1 MSAQEMTETKTETE
15 TETTTWTGPV
25 NEEGNPT
32 GKGELRLDGKIIYSG
47 NIENGTFHDKKAWA
61 LMGNISDEF
70 TGYVGFVGEF
80 VRGLPYGPCNI
91 YPEVNNP
98 DSKIE
103 GMMIAGKFVRPAFK
117 GSKMYFADVN
127 HI

>member
-1 MSAQEMTETKTETE
+1 MSAQAMTETK

-32 GKGELRLDGKIIYSG
+32 GKGILRLNNTIIYSG
-47 NIENGTFHDKKAWA
+47 NIENNEFHDKKAWA
-61 LMGNISDEF
+61 LMCNISDEF
-70 TGYVGFVGEF
+70 PGYVGFVGEF
-80 VRGLPYGPCNI
+80 VHGFPYGPCNI
-91 YPEVNNP
+91 YTEVNNP

>member
-1 MSAQEMTETKTETE
+1 MSAKPETDSWSGSLDKN
-15 TETTTWTGPV
+15 GIPI
-25 NEEGNPT
+25 

-61 LMGNISDEF
+61 LMLNISDEF

-103 GMMIAGKFVRPAFK
+103 GMMIAGKFVRPAYE
-117 GSKMYFADVN
+117 GSKMYFSEVKK
-127 HI
+127 I